1 MVIASELRQGM
12 VIRIEGQVYEVLG
25 AESRAGAAK
34 LSGVVKTKLRH
45 VTSGRMWEPHFRPE
59 ERLEDLEL
67 EQQTLEFLFSD
78 ADSCTFMNPENF
90 EQVEVPRGILG
101 ATKQFLQP
109 GMQLPIQFFEGRP
122 ISAIVPDVVE
132 ARVASTAPPSHSQQ
146 DSTWKEAT
154 LGNGFHI
161 RVPLFIAPGEIVR
174 VEVKTGRYVER
185 ARGERK
191 RSAWEL
197 TS

>member
-1 MVIASELRQGM
+1 MVIASELKEGM
-12 VIRIEGQVYEVLG
+12 FLCIEGQIYEVLE

-34 LSGVVKTKLRH
+34 LSGVVKTKLRN
-45 VTSGRMWEPHFRPE
+45 VTSGRMWEPHFRPD
-59 ERLEDLEL
+59 ERLEDLEI

-78 ADSCTFMNPENF
+78 ADSCTFMNPKTF
-90 EQVEVPRGILG
+90 EQIEVPRAILG
-101 ATKQFLQP
+101 MAEQFLQS
-109 GMQLPIQFFEGRP
+109 GMQLPLLFFEGRP
-122 ISAIVPDVVE
+122 ISAVFPDVVE
-132 ARVASTAPPSHSQQ
+132 ARVASTAPPAHSQQ

-154 LGNGFHI
+154 LDNGLHI

-191 RSAWEL
+191 RSA
-197 TS
+197 